1 MKKLITI
8 FGCTALLAIALVYAS
23 NPLLAA
29 TDAGISA
36 SSEKVEDCSSCET
49 DVTPKAKALCEAH
62 GVSADL
68 CYICDPSKR
77 EAGRLWCN
85 GHDRYE
91 DRCWIC
97 QPQLEEKD
105 RLYCE
110 EHFLYEDECFYC
122 HPEITEKQNTS
133 EAASSTSLQA
143 SASLSSEVCKAHD
156 VSVDLCYICDPS
168 KRQAGRLWCNGHD
181 RYEDRCWICQ
191 PQLEEK
197 DRLYCEEHFL
207 YEDECFYCDP
217 ARAADG
223 TQQSSSKQSDAPVL
237 WCKEHDVAEL
247 ECGICQPQIASQLA
261 PGKSLKVR
269 FASAESSSMAGIV
282 TARPTEG
289 ITQPTVSAFFEVS
302 YNRNKL
308 ALVTPLADGI
318 VRAVHADVGQSVKKG
333 DMLVEISSDE
343 VASAK
348 AEFLT
353 RQVDERIAELAY
365 QREKKLKEEKISAAR
380 DFLEAEAAY
389 EVAKLK
395 SKMARQKL
403 LNLGFSDGEIVQ
415 IAKDQ
420 DSSSTIKLRAPFAG
434 TLVAREAVVGEAVS
448 EGKALFKVTDLSTLW
463 LDISLS
469 PEHADSVEVGQ
480 ILTAR
485 FDGDVRDIE
494 YTGVITWVDSA
505 IDPRNRMLKARAEI
519 QNPDGFIRQGMF
531 GHAELALTWTGK
543 AVLLPRDAI
552 QHHEGRPYVFVKEAP
567 DLYALRHV
575 SLGQS
580 GNDTVAVTEG
590 LGADELVV
598 TEGAFIAMSEFLKS
612 RLGAGCVDD

>member
-1 MKKLITI
+1 
-8 FGCTALLAIALVYAS
+8 
-23 NPLLAA
+23 
-29 TDAGISA
+29 
-36 SSEKVEDCSSCET
+36 
-49 DVTPKAKALCEAH
+49 
-62 GVSADL
+62 
-68 CYICDPSKR
+68 
-77 EAGRLWCN
+77 
-85 GHDRYE
+85 
-91 DRCWIC
+91 
-97 QPQLEEKD
+97 
-105 RLYCE
+105 
-110 EHFLYEDECFYC
+110 
-122 HPEITEKQNTS
+122 
-133 EAASSTSLQA
+133 
-143 SASLSSEVCKAHD
+143 
-156 VSVDLCYICDPS
+156 
-168 KRQAGRLWCNGHD
+168 
-181 RYEDRCWICQ
+181 
-191 PQLEEK
+191 
-197 DRLYCEEHFL
+197 
-207 YEDECFYCDP
+207 
-217 ARAADG
+217 
-223 TQQSSSKQSDAPVL
+223 
-237 WCKEHDVAEL
+237 
-247 ECGICQPQIASQLA
+247 
-261 PGKSLKVR
+261 
-269 FASAESSSMAGIV
+269 
-282 TARPTEG
+282 
-289 ITQPTVSAFFEVS
+289 
-302 YNRNKL
+302 
-308 ALVTPLADGI
+308 
-318 VRAVHADVGQSVKKG
+318 
-333 DMLVEISSDE
+333 
-343 VASAK
+343 
-348 AEFLT
+348 
-353 RQVDERIAELAY
+353 LAY

-434 TLVAREAVVGEAVS
+434 TLVAREAVVGEAVY

-519 QNPDGFIRQGMF
+519 QNPDGAIRQGMF

-598 TEGAFIAMSEFLKS
+598 TKGAFIAMSEFLKS

>member
-1 MKKLITI
+1 MKKFIKLL
-8 FGCTALLAIALVYAS
+8 GCAALLAIAIVYAS
-23 NPLLAA
+23 DPLLAD
-29 TDAGISA
+29 TDAGIPA
-36 SSEKVEDCSSCET
+36 ATEKAEDCSSCET
-49 DVTPKAKALCEAH
+49 DVAPKSTALCEAH
-62 GVSADL
+62 GVSVDL

-97 QPQLEEKD
+97 QPQLEDKD
-105 RLYCE
+105 RLWCE
-110 EHFLYEDECFYC
+110 EH
-122 HPEITEKQNTS
+122 S
-133 EAASSTSLQA
+133 
-143 SASLSSEVCKAHD
+143 
-156 VSVDLCYICDPS
+156 
-168 KRQAGRLWCNGHD
+168 
-181 RYEDRCWICQ
+181 
-191 PQLEEK
+191 
-197 DRLYCEEHFL
+197 L

-217 ARAADG
+217 ARADHG
-223 TQQSSSKQSDAPVL
+223 TQQGSKGQSDAPVL

-247 ECGICQPQIASQLA
+247 ECGICQPQLAGQLA
-261 PGKSLKVR
+261 PGKSVKVR
-269 FASAESSSMAGIV
+269 FASAESSSKAGIV
-282 TARPTEG
+282 TTHPTEG
-289 ITQPTVSAFFEVS
+289 LAQPTVSAFFEVS

-318 VRAVHADVGQSVKKG
+318 VRTVHADVGQSVKKG
-333 DMLVEISSDE
+333 DVLVEISSDE
-343 VASAK
+343 VAEAK

-380 DFLEAEAAY
+380 DFLEAEAAH
-389 EVAKLK
+389 EVAQLK

-403 LNLGFSDGEIVQ
+403 LNLGFSDGEIAQ
-415 IAKDQ
+415 IAEEQ

-434 TLVAREAVVGEAVS
+434 TLVAREAVTGEAVS

-463 LDISLS
+463 LDLSVS
-469 PEHADSVEVGQ
+469 PEYADSVQVGQ

-485 FDGDVRDIE
+485 LDGGAKDIK

-519 QNPDGFIRQGMF
+519 QNPDGVIRQGMF
-531 GHAELALTWTGK
+531 GHAELVLTGAGN

-590 LGADELVV
+590 LGANELVV

>member
-1 MKKLITI
+1 MKKFIKLL
-8 FGCTALLAIALVYAS
+8 GCAALLAIAIVYTS
-23 NPLLAA
+23 DPLLAA
-29 TDAGISA
+29 TDVA
-36 SSEKVEDCSSCET
+36 
-49 DVTPKAKALCEAH
+49 PKSTALCEAH
-62 GVSADL
+62 GVSVDR

-77 EAGRLWCN
+77 EKGRLWCKE
-85 GHDRYE
+85 HDRYE
-91 DRCWIC
+91 DRCWLC
-97 QPQLEEKD
+97 HSELEDKD
-105 RLYCE
+105 RLWCK
-110 EHFLYEDECFYC
+110 EHSLYEDECFYC
-122 HPEITEKQNTS
+122 HPEIIEKQNAS
-133 EAASSTSLQA
+133 EAASSTPPQA
-143 SASLSSEVCKAHD
+143 SASISSEVCEAHE
-156 VSVDLCYICDPS
+156 VPVDLCYICAPS
-168 KRQAGRLWCNGHD
+168 KREKGRLWCQEHD
-181 RYEDRCWICQ
+181 RYEDRCWLCH
-191 PQLEEK
+191 PELEDK
-197 DRLYCEEHFL
+197 DRLWCEEHSL

-217 ARAADG
+217 ARAAHG
-223 TQQSSSKQSDAPVL
+223 TQQGSSKQSDAPVL

-247 ECGICQPQIASQLA
+247 ECGICQPQLASQLA
-261 PGKSLKVR
+261 PGKSVKVR
-269 FASAESSSMAGIV
+269 FASAESSSKAGIV
-282 TARPTEG
+282 TSYPTEG
-289 ITQPTVSAFFEVS
+289 LVQPSVSAFFEVS

-318 VRAVHADVGQSVKKG
+318 VRAVHADVGQSVQKG
-333 DMLVEISSDE
+333 DVLVEISSDE

-353 RQVDERIAELAY
+353 RQVDERIAGLAY

-380 DFLEAEAAY
+380 DFLEAEAVHEIAQ
-389 EVAKLK
+389 LK

-403 LNLGFSDGEIVQ
+403 LNLGFSDAEIAQ

-434 TLVAREAVVGEAVS
+434 TLVAREAVVGESVS

-463 LDISLS
+463 LDLSVS
-469 PEHADSVEVGQ
+469 PEHADSVQVGQ

-485 FDGDVRDIE
+485 LDGGAKDIE

-519 QNPDGFIRQGMF
+519 QNPHGAIRQGMF
-531 GHAELALTWTGK
+531 GHAELALTVAGN
-543 AVLLPRDAI
+543 AIFLPSDAI
-552 QHHEGRPYVFVKEAP
+552 QHYEGRPYVFVKEAA

-580 GNDTVAVTEG
+580 GGDTVAVTEG